1 MRKAKPKKRILLPDP
16 KFHDVMVTRFV
27 NNLMLQGKKS
37 IAYAIF
43 YDAIDMI
50 GEKMKDS
57 DKAPLEIWKKALENV
72 TPQVEVK
79 SRRVGGANFQVPTEV
94 RPERK
99 ISLSMKNMILYARK
113 RSGRSMAE
121 KLAAEI
127 LAAYN
132 NEGAAFKRKEDM
144 HKMAEANKAF
154 AHFHFVLSRH

>member
-16 KFHDVMVTRFV
+16 KFHDVLVTRFV

-144 HKMAEANKAF
+144 HKVAEANKAF
-154 AHFHFVLSRH
+154 AHFRF